1 MFNIFF
7 EKIFPILSFF
17 AIGYFLKYLKI
28 LKKEDAPILLKLVF
42 YLFSP
47 AVIIL
52 SVSEI
57 QLEKSFIFYP
67 LSALFIHLF
76 MFIIGTIL
84 VRFIKL
90 DKNEKKI
97 FRGALLIMNM
107 TFVLPFFIMFFG
119 EENVYL
125 LSMFDAGN
133 LIMVSSLAY
142 SLIVS
147 NDEDTLLDKVK
158 LLLKSPLII
167 SIIIGIC
174 INIFNIHIPIGVK
187 VTLEK
192 IAGATGTV
200 IMIALGM
207 FFTPRFK
214 KLKLSMII
222 IGVKIIGMLVIGW
235 GLNYILPID
244 EMGKKLLLLGACSPV
259 GNNVLTYV
267 FISDGDME
275 LATNIVSLS
284 IMLSFFTISFVLMIS

>member
-28 LKKEDAPILLKLVF
+28 LKKEDAPVLLKLVF

-67 LSALFIHLF
+67 LSAVFIHLF

-84 VRFIKL
+84 VRFIRL

-147 NDEDTLLDKVK
+147 NDEDTFLDKIK

-174 INIFNIHIPIGVK
+174 INIFNIHIPIGVEI
-187 VTLEK
+187 TLEK
-192 IAGATGTV
+192 IASATGTI

-222 IGVKIIGMLVIGW
+222 IGVKIIGMLIIGW

-284 IMLSFFTISFVLMIS
+284 IMLSFFLISFILMIS

>member
-1 MFNIFF
+1 MLNIFF

-28 LKKEDAPILLKLVF
+28 LKKEDAPVLLKLVF

-52 SVSEI
+52 SISQI

-67 LSALFIHLF
+67 VSALFIHLF
-76 MFIIGTIL
+76 MFTIGTVL

-90 DKNEKKI
+90 NSDEKKI

-125 LSMFDAGN
+125 LSLFDAGN
-133 LIMVSSLAY
+133 LVMVSSLAY

-147 NDEDTLLDKVK
+147 NDEDTFLDKIK

-167 SIIIGIC
+167 SIFIGIF
-174 INIFNIHIPIGVK
+174 INVFNINLPVGIE

-192 IAGATGTV
+192 IAGVTGTI

-214 KLKLSMII
+214 KLKLSLII
-222 IGVKIIGMLVIGW
+222 IGVKVIGMLIIGW
-235 GLNYILPID
+235 GLSHILPLD

-284 IMLSFFTISFVLMIS
+284 IILSFFTISAVLIFT

>member
-1 MFNIFF
+1 MLNIFF

-28 LKKEDAPILLKLVF
+28 LKKEDAPVLLKLVF

-52 SVSEI
+52 SISQI

-67 LSALFIHLF
+67 ISALFIHLF
-76 MFIIGTIL
+76 MFTIGTVL

-90 DKNEKKI
+90 NSDEKKI

-125 LSMFDAGN
+125 LSLFDAGN
-133 LIMVSSLAY
+133 LVMVSSLAY

-147 NDEDTLLDKVK
+147 NDEDTFLDKIK

-167 SIIIGIC
+167 SIFIGIF
-174 INIFNIHIPIGVK
+174 INIFNINLPVGIE

-192 IAGATGTV
+192 IAGVTGTI

-214 KLKLSMII
+214 KLKLSLII
-222 IGVKIIGMLVIGW
+222 IGVKVIGMLIIGW
-235 GLNYILPID
+235 GLSHILPLD
-244 EMGKKLLLLGACSPV
+244 EMGKKLLLLGACSPI

-284 IMLSFFTISFVLMIS
+284 IILSFFTISAVLMLS

>member
-28 LKKEDAPILLKLVF
+28 LKKDDAPVLLKLVF

-57 QLEKSFIFYP
+57 QLEKSFVFYP
-67 LSALFIHLF
+67 LSAVLIHLF
-76 MFIIGTIL
+76 MFAIGSIL

-97 FRGALLIMNM
+97 FKGALLIMNM

-147 NDEDTLLDKVK
+147 NDEDTFLDKIK

-167 SIIIGIC
+167 SIIVGIC
-174 INIFNIHIPIGVK
+174 INIFNIHIPTGVEI
-187 VTLEK
+187 TLEK
-192 IAGATGTV
+192 IASATGTI

-222 IGVKIIGMLVIGW
+222 IGVKIIGMLIIGW

-284 IMLSFFTISFVLMIS
+284 IILSFFMISFILMVS

>member
-1 MFNIFF
+1 MLNIFF

-28 LKKEDAPILLKLVF
+28 LKKEDAPVLLKLVF

-52 SVSEI
+52 SISQI

-67 LSALFIHLF
+67 ISALFIHLF
-76 MFIIGTIL
+76 MFTIGTVL

-90 DKNEKKI
+90 NSDEKKI

-125 LSMFDAGN
+125 LSLFDAGN
-133 LIMVSSLAY
+133 LVMVSSLAY

-147 NDEDTLLDKVK
+147 NDEDTFLDKIK

-167 SIIIGIC
+167 SIFIG
-174 INIFNIHIPIGVK
+174 
-187 VTLEK
+187 
-192 IAGATGTV
+192 
-200 IMIALGM
+200 
-207 FFTPRFK
+207 
-214 KLKLSMII
+214 
-222 IGVKIIGMLVIGW
+222 
-235 GLNYILPID
+235 
-244 EMGKKLLLLGACSPV
+244 
-259 GNNVLTYV
+259 
-267 FISDGDME
+267 
-275 LATNIVSLS
+275 
-284 IMLSFFTISFVLMIS
+284 

>member
-28 LKKEDAPILLKLVF
+28 LKKEDAPVLLKLVF

-52 SVSEI
+52 SVSKI

-67 LSALFIHLF
+67 LSAVFIHLF

-147 NDEDTLLDKVK
+147 NDEDTFLDKIK

-174 INIFNIHIPIGVK
+174 INIFNIHIPIGVEI
-187 VTLEK
+187 TLEK
-192 IAGATGTV
+192 IASATGTI
-200 IMIALGM
+200 IMIALGI

-222 IGVKIIGMLVIGW
+222 IGVKIIGMLIIGW

-284 IMLSFFTISFVLMIS
+284 IMLSFFLISFILMIS